1 MNVATSAL
9 LGPYGPGA
17 LGVDRFDGG
26 LVVPAVA
33 AGIGGFVMAAVAR
46 STAARTRARIGF
58 GTRSSIE
65 AHGMAASRGAHKTAI
80 CSLLS
85 SALAP
90 RTLPPLTTVFTAAPP
105 RTPVGWVGI
114 VLTPLR
120 AAAPPGFRLRVL
132 ATT

>member
-33 AGIGGFVMAAVAR
+33 VGIGGFVMAAVAR
-46 STAARTRARIGF
+46 STAARTRARTGF

-80 CSLLS
+80 FSLLS

-90 RTLPPLTTVFTAAPP
+90 RSLPPWTTGFIAAPP
-105 RTPVGWVGI
+105 TAPVSWGGSV
-114 VLTPLR
+114 VRPVR
-120 AAAPPGFRLRVL
+120 SAACSGFRLPG
-132 ATT
+132 

>member
-1 MNVATSAL
+1 MNVVTSAL

-65 AHGMAASRGAHKTAI
+65 AHGMAASRGAPKTAI
-80 CSLLS
+80 CSLLR

-90 RTLPPLTTVFTAAPP
+90 TTLPPWATVFTAAHP
-105 RTPVGWVGI
+105 RAPGGWVGI
-114 VLTPLR
+114 VLRPMT
-120 AAAPPGFRLRVL
+120 AAAPFGFRECAF
-132 ATT
+132 AT

>member
-46 STAARTRARIGF
+46 STAARTRARTGF

-65 AHGMAASRGAHKTAI
+65 AHGMAASRGAPPTSNCFLVHH
-80 CSLLS
+80 
-85 SALAP
+85 P
-90 RTLPPLTTVFTAAPP
+90 RAARDLPPIAH
-105 RTPVGWVGI
+105 
-114 VLTPLR
+114 VL
-120 AAAPPGFRLRVL
+120 PGG
-132 ATT
+132 

>member
-65 AHGMAASRGAHKTAI
+65 AHGMAAFWGPPQTAI
-80 CSLLS
+80 CSFVTS
-85 SALAP
+85 SLAP
-90 RTLPPLTTVFTAAPP
+90 TTLPPWATV
-105 RTPVGWVGI
+105 
-114 VLTPLR
+114 
-120 AAAPPGFRLRVL
+120 
-132 ATT
+132 